1 MKKLFDIDLGRLA
14 IIASL
19 LFFLASCQQYDNST
33 HGTTITP
40 GKFVPTY
47 DSTGAIIGTHQ
58 SQDTSYLLDPTW
70 RQAWTWAGERGNRWL
85 FWLGIAILVVG
96 VLLFIKFNNPG
107 SAGPGSVIPL
117 MIAIVVAGGIIGGS
131 LEWEKTGMQQEIR
144 STQYD
149 SLMHYP
155 GNLGPFWDSI
165 RVK

>member
-1 MKKLFDIDLGRLA
+1 MKNILLLLSS
-14 IIASL
+14 IIL
-19 LFFLASCQQYDNST
+19 LASCQQYDNSI

-47 DSTGAIIGTHQ
+47 DSSGKAIGTHQ
-58 SQDTSYLLDPTW
+58 VQDTSYLVVPTW
-70 RQAWTWAGERGNRWL
+70 SQAWTWSGERGNRWL
-85 FWLGIAILVVG
+85 FWLGI
-96 VLLFIKFNNPG
+96 VLLAAGIGLFIKFNNSG
-107 SAGPGSVIPL
+107 SAGMPAVIALIICIIVSGSL
-117 MIAIVVAGGIIGGS
+117 IGGS